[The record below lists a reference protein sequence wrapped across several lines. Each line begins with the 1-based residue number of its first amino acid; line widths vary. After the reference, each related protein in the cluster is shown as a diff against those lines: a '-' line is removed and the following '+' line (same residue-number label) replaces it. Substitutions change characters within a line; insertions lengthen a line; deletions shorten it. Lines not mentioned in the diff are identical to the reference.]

1 MGKEESGQPNY
12 DIVAIIT
19 TDKDRLLGGKQLSLL
34 AKDEEEGKKLTLEI
48 SRAMKADVV
57 HLHTGDFLVIRV

>member
-1 MGKEESGQPNY
+1 MGKEASGQPNY

-48 SRAMKADVV
+48 ARAMKADVV